1 MHVDAARLSVMDL
14 AAHYCRVSI
23 RLHLETCYP
32 VPVDVAA
39 LKVALQREPESRTP
53 DSHQCLCHGQNY
65 ILLSLEMQYA
75 SIQVYCKLQ
84 NKDIFREKKTKMNS
98 LKWL

>member
-39 LKVALQREPESRTP
+39 FKVALQREPESQENQTRISVFAKFRITYY
-53 DSHQCLCHGQNY
+53 SHLKCSMRCTVYKFSVNY
-65 ILLSLEMQYA
+65 
-75 SIQVYCKLQ
+75 
-84 NKDIFREKKTKMNS
+84 KTKIF
-98 LKWL
+98 LAKKRQK